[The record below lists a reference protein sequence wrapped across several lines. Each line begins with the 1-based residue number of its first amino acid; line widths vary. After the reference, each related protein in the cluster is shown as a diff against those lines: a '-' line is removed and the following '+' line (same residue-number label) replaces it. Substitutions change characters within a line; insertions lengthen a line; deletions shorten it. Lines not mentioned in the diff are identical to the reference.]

1 MLEYQFCV
9 NLKELDATEAVLA
22 SSCQFEEQYDTI
34 VTETLLETLTTKD
47 FCSVRDKFDTAL
59 DILNPRTSAQTI
71 ILKWLLK
78 QKEEYNFGCFME
90 KVFVIVGDKTKQPKT
105 NMARLSAM
113 NNGIQHFEEDYNKKG
128 LLFEPSNIPITYSM
142 YTT

>member
-1 MLEYQFCV
+1 
-9 NLKELDATEAVLA
+9 
-22 SSCQFEEQYDTI
+22 
-34 VTETLLETLTTKD
+34 
-47 FCSVRDKFDTAL
+47 
-59 DILNPRTSAQTI
+59 
-71 ILKWLLK
+71 
-78 QKEEYNFGCFME
+78 ME
-90 KVFVIVGDKTKQPKT
+90 NVVVIVGDKTKQPKT